1 MQLSKKT
8 LDTIV
13 AKDNLSIPGKDYFA
27 LPEKVLQFGTGVL
40 LRGLPDYFIDKAN
53 KQGLFNGRIVVIKS
67 TSAGTTDEF
76 ARQDGLYTLCVK
88 GIENGRLKEENII
101 NASISRV
108 LSASSEWDKV
118 LDCAVNPG
126 IQLVI
131 SNTTEVGL
139 ELVKENIADNPPSS
153 FPGKL
158 LAILYKRYN
167 YFNGDAGKGLVIVPT
182 ELIPDNG
189 KKLEN
194 VLKELSAFNR
204 LETEFIHWLEKSNYF
219 CSSLV
224 DRIVPGKLPPGKQN
238 AAENESGYNDDLMI
252 MSEVYRLWAIET
264 AEQKVHEVLSFSKAD
279 EGVVIAPDIQI
290 FRELKLRL
298 LNGAHTYSCGLA
310 QLAGFK
316 LVKEAMNEPLFSKY
330 VAGLMRKEIIPA
342 ITGNRITEEM
352 ADNFADKVLDRFRNP
367 YIDHA
372 WLNITLQYS
381 SKMKMRNVPTLLHY
395 YKMMNAVPVYMSL
408 GFAAHILFMRSQK
421 NEEGKYKGVWDNE
434 PYTINDDYSR
444 IYSDRWKTL
453 GPHELVHET
462 LADLSLWGHDLS
474 ILPGFERSV
483 IENLDVLI
491 QHGASIAIHK
501 IIQ

>member
-1 MQLSKKT
+1 MLLSKKT

-13 AKDNLSIPGKDYFA
+13 AKDKLSIPGKDYFT

-40 LRGLPDYFIDKAN
+40 LRGLPGYFIDKAN

-76 ARQDGLYTLCVK
+76 AKQDGLYTLCVK

-108 LSASSEWDKV
+108 LSASSEWDKI
-118 LDCAVNPG
+118 LACAVNPG

-139 ELVKENIADNPPSS
+139 ELVKENITGNPPSS

-167 YFNGDAGKGLVIVPT
+167 YFNGDAAKGLVIVPT

-194 VLKELSAFNR
+194 VLKELSVFNK
-204 LETEFIHWLEKSNYF
+204 LETEFIHWLENSNYF

-224 DRIVPGKLPPGKQN
+224 DRIVPGKLPPEKQD
-238 AAENESGYNDDLMI
+238 ATENEYGYNDNLMI

-279 EGVVIAPDIQI
+279 EAVVIAPDIQI
-290 FRELKLRL
+290 YRELKLRL

-310 QLAGFK
+310 HLAGFK
-316 LVKEAMNEPLFSKY
+316 LVKEAMSEHLFFKY
-330 VAGLMRKEIIPA
+330 IAGLMRKEIMPA
-342 ITGNRITEEM
+342 IIGKGITKEM
-352 ADNFADKVLDRFRNP
+352 ADDFADKVLDRFRNP

-381 SKMKMRNVPTLLHY
+381 SKMKMRNVPTLLNY
-395 YKMMNAVPVYMSL
+395 YNGMNTVPAHMSL

-421 NEEGKYKGVWDNE
+421 NEEGRYVGVWNNV
-434 PYTINDDYSR
+434 PYTINDDHAM

-453 GPHELVHET
+453 SPHRLVHET
-462 LADLSLWGHDLS
+462 LADTSLWGHDLS
-474 ILPGFERSV
+474 VLPGFESSV
-483 IENLDVLI
+483 IENLDALI
-491 QHGASIAIHK
+491 QNGVSTTIQT
-501 IIQ
+501 IIR